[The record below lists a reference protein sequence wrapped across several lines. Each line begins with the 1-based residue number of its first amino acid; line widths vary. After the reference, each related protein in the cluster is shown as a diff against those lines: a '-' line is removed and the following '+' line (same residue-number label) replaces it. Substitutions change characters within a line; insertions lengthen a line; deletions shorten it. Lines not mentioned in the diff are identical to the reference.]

1 MASIERYDD
10 YNNMPSMAGMCRNFW
25 HFLALS
31 SVLLNVLSAY
41 DMARVQEA
49 KVPFTGFLATMKR
62 T

>member
-1 MASIERYDD
+1 
-10 YNNMPSMAGMCRNFW
+10 MPSMAGMCRNFW
-25 HFLALS
+25 HLLALS